1 METKKF
7 QMNGREVGSITLK
20 DEVFAAKSHP
30 QTVTDVVKAQLNNE
44 RQGTLNTKT
53 RGEVRGGGRKPWR
66 QKGTGRARQG
76 STVSPLWPGGG
87 CTFGPRPRTYDHR
100 PPRQMVDVALRG
112 VLTELA
118 AHQRVRVVEN
128 LTFDSGKTA
137 DVVKFLA
144 EHKLDK
150 ALLVLPE
157 VTAKSKLATRNLKCV
172 KVVTPHQVNVVDL
185 LKYGHLAI
193 SDKAVRTL
201 EEVLVK

>member
-7 QMNGREVGSITLK
+7 AMNGREAGSITLK
-20 DEVFAAKSHP
+20 DEVFAAKAHP

-44 RQGTLNTKT
+44 RLGTLDTKT
-53 RGEVRGGGRKPWR
+53 RAEVRGGGRKPWR
-66 QKGTGRARQG
+66 QKGTGRSRQG
-76 STVSPLWPGGG
+76 SITSPLWPGGG
-87 CTFGPRPRTYDHR
+87 NCFGPKARIYDHR
-100 PPRQMVDVALRG
+100 PPRRMVDVALRG

-137 DVVKFLA
+137 DVVKFLE
-144 EHKLDK
+144 EHKLEK

-157 VTAKSKLATRNLKCV
+157 ISAKSKLAARNLRRV
-172 KVVTPHQVNVVDL
+172 KLVTPTQVNVVDL
-185 LKYGHLAI
+185 LRYGHLAI